1 MRKKF
6 LKGVGTL
13 LITTSILV
21 GCGTDADESSEN
33 SADYYE
39 LNNEIE
45 DIGDILGDHDI
56 VILGESTHWS
66 SEIAKQKTDLIDHL
80 AEHHD
85 FNILFLETGD
95 SEFNYYQQSGLP
107 MTEGVSDQY
116 RQESFNKYLAG
127 IAENIKTLPMDWK
140 PVFSGNRAS
149 AITTLEENIVTE
161 ISGYSHDLAEEFKR
175 SEFALRDWFSKGVLQ
190 GKKVGHLER
199 STNVYEDIRNQSFF
213 NKLTSETQNYIISRQ
228 ENIEKYYS
236 KISFEDGV
244 AEYNDYREIG
254 MSEKVLEQ
262 MDSNDKAIVW
272 VANLH
277 SNYDVASIDYTNEV
291 YVEDKMNERVESL
304 GALLQE
310 SDYSV
315 YNAGLFH
322 NEADDYEILPEDYA
336 TPRSESDET
345 LEGYIGNR
353 VQKDIF
359 IDFATSDFI
368 EKNQYTVYWAG
379 YYDYRMVPQEQF
391 DGLIYIDHIKK

>member
-1 MRKKF
+1 MQKGF
-6 LKGVGTL
+6 LKAMGSL
-13 LITTSILV
+13 LITTSILI
-21 GCGTDADESSEN
+21 GCSSDAEEPEGS

-45 DIGDILGDHDI
+45 DIGDILGEHDI

-66 SEIAKQKTDLIDHL
+66 SEIAKQKVDLIDYL
-80 AEHHD
+80 AEEHD
-85 FNILFLETGD
+85 FNLLFLETGD
-95 SEFNYYQQSGLP
+95 SEFNYYQESGLP
-107 MTEGVSDQY
+107 VIEGINRQY
-116 RQESFNKYLAG
+116 QQEIFEKYLDG
-127 IAENIKTLPMDWK
+127 TAEYIKAVPMDWS
-140 PVFSGNRAS
+140 PNITGYSAS
-149 AITTLEENIVTE
+149 SVSLLEENIVDE
-161 ISGYSHDLAEEFKR
+161 ISEYDLDLAEEFKR
-175 SEFALRDWFSKGVLQ
+175 SEFAVRDWFSKGTLQ
-190 GKKVGHLER
+190 GKKVGHFER
-199 STNVYEDIRNQSFF
+199 PTNVYEDIRSQPFF
-213 NKLTSETQNYIISRQ
+213 DDLTPATQNYIVSR
-228 ENIEKYYS
+228 EGNIEKYYS
-236 KISFEDGV
+236 KISFENGV

-277 SNYDVASIDYTNEV
+277 SNYDVVSIDYTNEV

-336 TPRSESDET
+336 TPRREKDET

-368 EKNQYTVYWAG
+368 EENQYTVYWAG

>member
-1 MRKKF
+1 MQKGF

-13 LITTSILV
+13 LVTTSILI
-21 GCGTDADESSEN
+21 GCSSDAEEPKGSSD
-33 SADYYE
+33 DYHE
-39 LNNEIE
+39 LNKDIE
-45 DIGDILGDHDI
+45 DIGDILGEHDI

-66 SEIAKQKTDLIDHL
+66 SEIAEQKTDLIDHL
-80 AEHHD
+80 AEQHD
-85 FNILFLETGD
+85 FNLLFLETAD

-107 MTEGVSDQY
+107 VIEGINHQY
-116 RQESFNKYLAG
+116 QQEIFEKYLDG
-127 IAENIKTLPMDWK
+127 TAEYIKAVPMDWS
-140 PVFSGNRAS
+140 PNITGYSAS
-149 AITTLEENIVTE
+149 SVSLLEENIVDE
-161 ISGYSHDLAEEFKR
+161 ISEYDLGLAEEFKR
-175 SEFALRDWFSKGVLQ
+175 SEFAVRDWFSKGTLQ
-190 GKKVGHLER
+190 GKKVGYFER
-199 STNVYEDIRNQSFF
+199 PTNVYEDIRSQPFF
-213 NKLTSETQNYIISRQ
+213 DDLTPATQNYIVSR
-228 ENIEKYYS
+228 EGNIEKYYS

-254 MSEKVLEQ
+254 MAEKVLEQ
-262 MDSNDKAIVW
+262 MDSNDKVIVW

-336 TPRSESDET
+336 TPRREKDET

-368 EKNQYTVYWAG
+368 EEDQYTVYWAG

>member
-1 MRKKF
+1 M
-6 LKGVGTL
+6 GSL
-13 LITTSILV
+13 LVTTSILI
-21 GCGTDADESSEN
+21 GCSSDAEEPKGSSD
-33 SADYYE
+33 DYHE
-39 LNNEIE
+39 LNKDIE
-45 DIGDILGDHDI
+45 DIGDILGEHDI

-66 SEIAKQKTDLIDHL
+66 SEIAEQKTDLIDHL
-80 AEHHD
+80 AEQHD
-85 FNILFLETGD
+85 FNLLFLETAD

-107 MTEGVSDQY
+107 VIEGINHQY
-116 RQESFNKYLAG
+116 QQEIFEKYLDG
-127 IAENIKTLPMDWK
+127 TAEYIKAVPMDWS
-140 PVFSGNRAS
+140 PNITGYSAS
-149 AITTLEENIVTE
+149 YVSLLEENIVDE
-161 ISGYSHDLAEEFKR
+161 ISEYDLGLAEEFKR
-175 SEFALRDWFSKGVLQ
+175 SEFAVRDWFSKGTLQ
-190 GKKVGHLER
+190 GKKVGYFER
-199 STNVYEDIRNQSFF
+199 PTNVYEDIRSQPFF
-213 NKLTSETQNYIISRQ
+213 DDLTPATQNYIVSR
-228 ENIEKYYS
+228 EGNIEKYYS

-254 MSEKVLEQ
+254 MAEKVLEQ
-262 MDSNDKAIVW
+262 MDSNDKVIVW

-336 TPRSESDET
+336 TPRREKDET

-368 EKNQYTVYWAG
+368 EEDQYTVYWAG

>member
-1 MRKKF
+1 MQKGF
-6 LKGVGTL
+6 LKAMGTL
-13 LITTSILV
+13 LVTTSILI
-21 GCGTDADESSEN
+21 GCSSDTEEPKDS

-39 LNNEIE
+39 LDNDIE
-45 DIGDILGDHDI
+45 DIGDILGEHDI

-66 SEIAKQKTDLIDHL
+66 FEIAKQKVDLIDYL
-80 AEHHD
+80 AEEHG
-85 FNILFLETGD
+85 FNLLFLETGD

-116 RQESFNKYLAG
+116 RQESFNKYLDG
-127 IAENIKTLPMDWK
+127 ISENIKALPMDWK
-140 PVFSGNRAS
+140 PVFSGNRTS
-149 AITTLEENIVTE
+149 SVSILEENIVDE

-175 SEFALRDWFSKGVLQ
+175 SEFALRDWFSKGALQ
-190 GKKVGHLER
+190 GKKVGHFER
-199 STNVYEDIRNQSFF
+199 PTNVYEDIRSQSFF
-213 NKLTSETQNYIISRQ
+213 DDLTPATQNYIVSR
-228 ENIEKYYS
+228 EGNIEKYYS

-254 MSEKVLEQ
+254 MAEKALEQ
-262 MDSNDKAIVW
+262 MNDDDKAIVW

-291 YVEDKMNERVESL
+291 YVEGKMNERVESL
-304 GALLQE
+304 GALLQD

-322 NEADDYEILPEDYA
+322 NEADDYELLPEDFA
-336 TPRSESDET
+336 TPRSEKDET

-353 VQKDIF
+353 AQKDIF

-368 EKNQYTVYWAG
+368 EEDQYTVYWAG